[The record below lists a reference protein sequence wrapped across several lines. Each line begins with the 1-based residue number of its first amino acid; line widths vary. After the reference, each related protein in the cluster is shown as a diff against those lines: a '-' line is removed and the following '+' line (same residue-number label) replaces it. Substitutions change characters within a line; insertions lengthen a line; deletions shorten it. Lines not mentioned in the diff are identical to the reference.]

1 VKIRTRAARLLI
13 FWLVC
18 VLPAL
23 ACNLPPAYTAQDYLP
38 PTVTG
43 YPARLETLAAAPPVI
58 TAPPSAPA
66 VPTPTLPAPPP
77 APPATPVVNT
87 IPTDVPAVYKEPTL
101 PPISLVDVSQ
111 HLVYTVQSGD
121 TLPAVAARFNVA
133 PETILSD
140 QPVDPV
146 RLLPPGH
153 LLYITPTLEDASRW
167 GFLLPDSEVVYAR
180 AAGQF
185 DAAEYIRQ
193 AGGFLVGYG
202 ELINGE
208 WHTSAQI
215 VNRVASETSVNPRL
229 LLAFIEYRARWVT
242 SQPLDPE
249 QMKNPLGFY
258 AAGYEGLYKE
268 LSLAGNHLNIGYYGW
283 RMGNRTVLEFKDR
296 SRMRMDPE
304 LNAGSAALQ
313 NLFSKFYDRPGWS
326 SALYGSENITSL
338 YTRMFGDPWERALE
352 TGALLSPD
360 VEQPQLELPFQPG
373 QAWAMTAGPHIS
385 WTNGTPRGALDFAP
399 MTGDANCRVS
409 RAWAVAS
416 APGLVVRSENSA
428 VAIDLDGD
436 GNEGTG
442 WVLFYFHMAEDGRVQ
457 AGTWLD
463 QDGLIGHPSCE
474 GGRSTGTHL
483 HLARKYNGEWIA
495 ADGPLP
501 MILSGWVAQA
511 GEHPYDGSLTRGDQ
525 VVVSNINAPRTSVL
539 SR

>member
-1 VKIRTRAARLLI
+1 
-13 FWLVC
+13 
-18 VLPAL
+18 
-23 ACNLPPAYTAQDYLP
+23 
-38 PTVTG
+38 
-43 YPARLETLAAAPPVI
+43 VI
-58 TAPPSAPA
+58 AF
-66 VPTPTLPAPPP
+66 
-77 APPATPVVNT
+77 
-87 IPTDVPAVYKEPTL
+87 PTDVPAVYKEPTL

-121 TLPAVAARFNVA
+121 TLPALAARFNVP

-146 RLLPPGH
+146 RLLLPGQ
-153 LLYITPTLEDASRW
+153 LLYITPSLENAPRW
-167 GFLLPDSEVVYAR
+167 GFLLPDSEVVYSR

-229 LLAFIEYRARWVT
+229 LLAFIEYRARWLT
-242 SQPLDPE
+242 SQPQDPE

-283 RMGNRTVLEFKDR
+283 RTGNRTVLEFQDR

-313 NLFSKFYDRPGWS
+313 NLFSKFYDRPAWS
-326 SALYGSENITSL
+326 SALYGGENFTSL

-360 VEQPQLELPFQPG
+360 IEQPQLELPFQPG

-428 VAIDLDGD
+428 VALDLDGD

-442 WVLFYFHMAEDGRVQ
+442 WVLFYFHMAADERVP

-501 MILSGWVAQA
+501 MILSGWVAKA
-511 GEHPYDGSLTRGDQ
+511 GERPYDGSLTRGDQ
-525 VVVSNINAPRTSVL
+525 IVLSNINAPRTSVL